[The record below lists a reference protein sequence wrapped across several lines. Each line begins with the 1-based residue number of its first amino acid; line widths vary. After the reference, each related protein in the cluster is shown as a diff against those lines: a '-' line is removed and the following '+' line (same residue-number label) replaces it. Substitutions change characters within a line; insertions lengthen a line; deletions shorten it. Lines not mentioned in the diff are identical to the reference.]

1 MGWEVGPLLRFPQ
14 LPRAG
19 PVPLTLLSRPPRRSS
34 VLRSLACVS
43 RFLRGRQGL
52 TAVSSELG
60 FCKHFCVWRHIP
72 DVSVERR
79 VVHGQLLLC
88 HLVPPSGRFL
98 LLAENPTRISP
109 ICAFL
114 APWGTDHPLF
124 WISISS
130 IYLAKHLED
139 GATILLQTNKTN
151 QKKKRKRGRLIHFF
165 FSDAINITQYPGKK
179 MFSWDPPG
187 SSAVRTGPANAGS
200 RRFNS
205 WAGSWDPTCL
215 LAKKKKKNQDTKQKQ
230 YWDKFNNNFKSGP
243 DQKNIL

>member
-151 QKKKRKRGRLIHFF
+151 QKKK
-165 FSDAINITQYPGKK
+165 
-179 MFSWDPPG
+179 
-187 SSAVRTGPANAGS
+187 
-200 RRFNS
+200 
-205 WAGSWDPTCL
+205 
-215 LAKKKKKNQDTKQKQ
+215 KKKRSPYSFLLLRCNQHNTVPWKKNVLLRPPWQ
-230 YWDKFNNNFKSGP
+230 FSG
-243 DQKNIL
+243 